1 MDESD
6 PISPTETVP
15 APSMWRRWLPLTT
28 LALLVAIIGGLVWD
42 GIPDSVGGIS
52 SVRRAT
58 GLVMGRLPLPTEP
71 TLLTPL
77 ERFLAPPDRYK
88 LVSIQ
93 HIPSIK
99 PGTGMPHPFV
109 GDCKHCHLF
118 VGGAPAGSQ
127 FKTPVGAILENLSR
141 VRKVGP
147 PILPTSRMPHPPAG
161 RCIKCHDIVVKV
173 PSDPKSGVRW
183 RL

>member
-1 MDESD
+1 VDESD
-6 PISPTETVP
+6 PISPVP
-15 APSMWRRWLPLTT
+15 VRSRLGRLMPFLMA
-28 LALLVAIIGGLVWD
+28 ALLAAIVGGLIWD
-42 GIPDSVGGIS
+42 GIPDKVGGIS
-52 SVRRAT
+52 SIRRVT
-58 GLVMGRLPLPTEP
+58 GLVMGRLPLPTDP
-71 TLLTPL
+71 SILSPLDRLLK
-77 ERFLAPPDRYK
+77 PPVRYK

-118 VGGAPAGSQ
+118 VGGPPPGSQ

-147 PILPTSRMPHPPAG
+147 PILPVSRMPHPPAG

-173 PSDPKSGVRW
+173 PIEATSGVRW